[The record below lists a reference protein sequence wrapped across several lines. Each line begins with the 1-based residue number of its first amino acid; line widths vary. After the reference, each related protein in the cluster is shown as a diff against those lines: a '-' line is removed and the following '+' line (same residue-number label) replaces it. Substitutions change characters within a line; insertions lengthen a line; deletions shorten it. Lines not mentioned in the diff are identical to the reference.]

1 MAIFLSKETDYSFNG
16 EREIFSGTNISV
28 IPDELCARLSWNAV
42 LLLPDIS
49 SVPSNGTYVPPYG
62 IYIPACG
69 TENISA
75 ERYAPTV
82 DSDTKAPDSLDAKT
96 A

>member
-1 MAIFLSKETDYSFNG
+1 M
-16 EREIFSGTNISV
+16 
-28 IPDELCARLSWNAV
+28 
-42 LLLPDIS
+42 S
-49 SVPSNGTYVPPYG
+49 SVPSKGTYIPAHGTYVPPYG

-75 ERYAPTV
+75 ESYAPTV
-82 DSDTKAPDSLDAKT
+82 DGDTKAPDSLDAKT

>member
-28 IPDELCARLSWNAV
+28 IPDALCAILSWNAV

-49 SVPSNGTYVPPYG
+49 SVPSNGTYILKDG
-62 IYIPACG
+62 TYIPQGRTYIPSYG
-69 TENISA
+69 TENI
-75 ERYAPTV
+75 PT
-82 DSDTKAPDSLDAKT
+82 K
-96 A
+96 